1 MKQTI
6 NSQGKDY
13 FRIRGCVVSQ
23 GQNDLSFPNPRAMPY
38 WQQMSLTQ
46 LFFCLFVFKHSIESP
61 VLRSGSRDWSPSTAD
76 ELWEHSLPCL

>member
-38 WQQMSLTQ
+38 WQQMGLTQ
-46 LFFCLFVFKHSIESP
+46 LFFACLF
-61 VLRSGSRDWSPSTAD
+61 
-76 ELWEHSLPCL
+76 